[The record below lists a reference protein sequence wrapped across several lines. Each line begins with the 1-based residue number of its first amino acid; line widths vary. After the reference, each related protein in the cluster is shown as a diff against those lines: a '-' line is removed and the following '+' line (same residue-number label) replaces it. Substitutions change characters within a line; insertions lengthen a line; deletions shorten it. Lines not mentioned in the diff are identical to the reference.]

1 MIEESNKINNFC
13 LYSDDKNHRY
23 LLSRIWDEKKSIPLF
38 VSKYSGEADGIF
50 LELTN
55 TLITNNLYNLGYG
68 GYYAVNLC
76 SGIHSK
82 TKEQKDKKTD
92 KIILEYAKKASEIII
107 SWGTLNTLTLKKRE
121 DEVLKILKSAKKK
134 ILTVSDRNGRTNL
147 HILTPCVRNGFFLT
161 EYSTKEEIHTQ
172 IKAEKTEI
180 IKSK

>member
-1 MIEESNKINNFC
+1 MYK
-13 LYSDDKNHRY
+13 RQ
-23 LLSRIWDEKKSIPLF
+23 
-38 VSKYSGEADGIF
+38 
-50 LELTN
+50 
-55 TLITNNLYNLGYG
+55 
-68 GYYAVNLC
+68 
-76 SGIHSK
+76 GIHSK

-92 KIILEYAKKASEIII
+92 EIILEYAKKASEIII